1 MKQLACL
8 CVLSLLSTQMV
19 QAHGNLS
26 HRHAA
31 GTLRIDRDGNQTLDL
46 MFTLSLV
53 GPRANL
59 ITARFDLNRD
69 GQFSNQETRLF
80 AKELNK
86 EMLGGL
92 QLSCV
97 PAHPLSAKDIQYKA
111 NQKNPRSVVVAGLMK
126 FSLGQQCPQLTISSP
141 RGAQRKGLENL
152 KVLLSAYPPV
162 TLDDTNRIQ
171 FELKPGESKQILV
184 SASKTL

>member
-1 MKQLACL
+1 MKRLACL

-19 QAHGNLS
+19 LAHGNLS
-26 HRHAA
+26 HRHVA
-31 GTLRIDRDGNQTLDL
+31 GTLRIERNGHHTLDL

-69 GQFSNQETRLF
+69 GQFSNQENRF
-80 AKELNK
+80 IAKEFNK

-92 QLSCV
+92 QVSCV
-97 PAHPLSAKDIQYKA
+97 PDQPVSATDIQYKA
-111 NQKNPRSVVVAGLMK
+111 NQKNARSIVVAGLMK
-126 FSLGQQCPQLTISSP
+126 FSLGLQCPKLTISSP

-162 TLDDTNRIQ
+162 TLDDTHRIQ
-171 FELKPGESKQILV
+171 FELTPC
-184 SASKTL
+184 